1 MNSLW
6 SITPDDYFE
15 IVKRSKEAGLKPGDD
30 MTPIFLKYMEEKGKK
45 PIGNT
50 ELTKNEMISEYLS
63 HDKKVLDISVDEKG
77 KSNYKI
83 YKKDNDNDNKE

>member
-6 SITPDDYFE
+6 QLTIDDYLE

-30 MTPIFLKYMEEKGKK
+30 MISIFMKYIEEKGKK
-45 PIGNT
+45 SIGNT
-50 ELTKNEMISEYLS
+50 ELTKDEMIQEYLS

-83 YKKDNDNDNKE
+83 YKKENDNDK